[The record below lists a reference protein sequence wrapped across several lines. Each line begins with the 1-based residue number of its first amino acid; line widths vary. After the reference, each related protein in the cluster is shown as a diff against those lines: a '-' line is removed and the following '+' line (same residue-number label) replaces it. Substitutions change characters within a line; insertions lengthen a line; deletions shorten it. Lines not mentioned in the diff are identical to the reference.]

1 MGRGVP
7 TGIGIKRISVVYRR
21 TSLVFLMKMLN
32 RDVEQFRN
40 IARESLELDMKK
52 RGVEITADNINLHGY
67 GLKRNGYPD
76 STNSFGCQ

>member
-1 MGRGVP
+1 
-7 TGIGIKRISVVYRR
+7 
-21 TSLVFLMKMLN
+21 MLN
-32 RDVEQFRN
+32 RNVEQFRN